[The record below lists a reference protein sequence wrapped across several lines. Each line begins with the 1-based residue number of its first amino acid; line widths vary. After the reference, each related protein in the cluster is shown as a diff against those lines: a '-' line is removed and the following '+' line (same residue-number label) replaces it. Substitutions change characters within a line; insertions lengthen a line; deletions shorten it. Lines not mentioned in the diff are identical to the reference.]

1 MHQVQ
6 PWEWNDLFTN
16 QSLISAPLKC
26 SGKPCSLP
34 FVEALL
40 GQLPSIGQVFQLGE
54 RSGSSQGHFLGVWLN
69 MGCRLSSP
77 LLTQTP
83 GSSHPLVGCRVFFR
97 DQQESLGLGAS
108 LQRGKRRPGGCSPRP
123 APVPRQAEPW
133 SLAPS
138 HFPSCVLHQ
147 VLGCLLVAPATTS
160 SCSLTV
166 WLPWAWAAFLWT
178 PGPTVERQGAQ
189 GLGAAPPRG
198 FCSKAQIL
206 KHEGGTGA

>member
-147 VLGCLLVAPATTS
+147 VLGLSAGGSCHHQLLLPHSVAA
-160 SCSLTV
+160 L
-166 WLPWAWAAFLWT
+166 
-178 PGPTVERQGAQ
+178 
-189 GLGAAPPRG
+189 GLGSFPVDSWPHSGEAGGPGLR
-198 FCSKAQIL
+198 CSPSSGL
-206 KHEGGTGA
+206 L